1 MTATTTGFGHTL
13 KRLRLAAGL
22 TQEALAERARVSLR
36 AVSDLERDP
45 RRTPRLDTVT
55 LLADALE
62 VPPAQRAELLA
73 AARPPSGAAPAGRRP
88 IPRPLTPLIGRAG
101 VAAALVELL
110 ERDEMQLLTL
120 TGPGGVG
127 KTRLALE
134 VVRRVA
140 DTFAG
145 GSVFVDLAPLRDPN
159 LVIAAVAQQFGLD
172 ERAAVAVS
180 ERLAAALR
188 GKHVLVL
195 LDNFEHLL
203 DARTDLMALLTSC
216 PGVMALVTS
225 RVPLRVRG
233 EREYRIAPLELP
245 RLGADELGDSAA
257 VELFVDRAR
266 AVGVELSPSAAP
278 AVAEICRRL
287 DGLPLAIELAAA
299 RVRLLPP
306 DTLLRRLEQRLP
318 VLVGGPA
325 DLPDRQKTM
334 RDAIAWSY
342 QLLSERGA
350 ALFRTLAVF
359 AGGCPLDAIESL
371 SDDVSVVDTLAELVD
386 ASLVSVRQDEPELRI
401 TMLETIREY
410 GLERQQA
417 AGETE
422 EVARRHAKYFV
433 ALAEQDRAAAEREQ
447 DNLRA
452 ALDWALDN
460 RDAHTTLRLCGSLW
474 WFWLERGHLTEGI
487 GRARAA
493 LELPAAD
500 TVPATVKLAA
510 LTGAAKLAIATSSV
524 AEATAWC
531 ERLVE
536 LGRRHGTTT
545 ELVTALNAR
554 GELARTQDRYAD
566 AARDHEEA
574 AALAVADPE
583 RAGYAEAL
591 IGLSYDTFFTGDFRR
606 AEELAERGLAA
617 TRASGSDRE
626 LADAL
631 LLLAWQATH
640 AGEYERAHRLGTEAV
655 ELFRALK
662 DTGQIAL
669 ALRYLGSN
677 AQQSGQWE
685 SAGAYLE
692 EGHTLYRE
700 RGEDQVADELL
711 AHLAHV
717 AMATG
722 HLTKAHELGIIAL
735 DSARRYADQWG
746 IAMSTTHLG
755 HVELAAGR
763 IDAARAL
770 FAESAAVFQA
780 IDNPLYLAWCLEGL
794 AGIAVAD
801 KRWTRAAQLCAARE
815 TLLAKIA
822 GDLQP
827 MNPPGHEHT
836 LATVDRELG
845 ATGIAVARN
854 SAQDVPL
861 AELIAAASAD
871 SAS

>member
-140 DTFAG
+140 ESVADG
-145 GSVFVDLAPLRDPN
+145 VVFVDLAPLRDPN
-159 LVIAAVAQQFGLD
+159 LAIAAVAQQFGLD

-203 DARTDLMALLTSC
+203 DARTNLMALLSAC
-216 PGVMALVTS
+216 PGVTALVTS

-233 EREYRIAPLELP
+233 EREYRIAPLEVP

-257 VELFVDRAR
+257 VELFLDRAR

-306 DTLLRRLEQRLP
+306 DTLLCRLEQRLP
-318 VLVGGPA
+318 VLVGGPH

-342 QLLSERGA
+342 QLLSVRGA
-350 ALFRTLAVF
+350 ALFRMLAVF
-359 AGGCPLDAIESL
+359 AGGCPLDAIEVL

-386 ASLVSVRQDEPELRI
+386 ASLVSVRQGEPELRI
-401 TMLETIREY
+401 AMLETIREY

-422 EVARRHAKYFV
+422 EVARRHAEYFLGLV
-433 ALAEQDRAAAEREQ
+433 EQDRATAEQER

-452 ALDWALDN
+452 ALDWALDK
-460 RDAHTTLRLCGSLW
+460 RDALTAQRLCGSLW

-493 LELPAAD
+493 LELPAG

-545 ELVTALNAR
+545 EQVIALNAR
-554 GELARTQDRYAD
+554 GYFARTQDRYTD

-574 AALAVADPE
+574 ATLAE
-583 RAGYAEAL
+583 SSQKRAGYAEAL
-591 IGLSYDTFFTGDFRR
+591 IGLSYDTFFTGDARR

-640 AGEYERAHRLGTEAV
+640 AGGYERAHRLGTEAV

-692 EGHTLYRE
+692 EAHTLYRE

-717 AMATG
+717 DMATG
-722 HLTKAHELGIIAL
+722 DLTKARDLGTIAL

-746 IAMSTTHLG
+746 IAMSTTQLG

-763 IDAARAL
+763 IDVARAL
-770 FAESAAVFQA
+770 FAESAGVFQA
-780 IDNPLYLAWCLEGL
+780 IGNPLYLAWCLEGL

-815 TLLAKIA
+815 ALLAKIA